1 MMRQELFPPAL
12 VQTPAGMSA
21 CRRLSQL
28 VGTVVRQRGRVLAPA
43 GSLAATR
50 RLCFLAVA
58 PSCHPIVRAA
68 LRAPCGRRG
77 VAVEAGQLRK
87 GDFFDFKGKR
97 CVVLKASQQI
107 NNRKAF
113 AIVEFRDVGKP
124 CRGCQLACDK

>member
-1 MMRQELFPPAL
+1 
-12 VQTPAGMSA
+12 MSA
-21 CRRLSQL
+21 GRRLSQL
-28 VGTVVRQRGRVLAPA
+28 VGTVVRQRGRVLAPV